1 MLNIKVTKKV
11 LPLYS
16 DGHGNLT
23 KTVFYVND
31 MIICEAYK
39 SREAFCTVDKHGR
52 PSNIRNKY
60 KNAYHTSW
68 DINNIETLFNHRPTK
83 EDFKNSYPDLTW
95 GDPGSMIT
103 LKRVKELL
111 EKFDNKIQLDK
122 SWSIPD
128 KNTKPKIYDLD
139 FYKALEIVMN
149 GGAVKGNDFRD
160 GIFLKLNSSGQL
172 VTVDAARL
180 YMEDTTVFLKGI
192 ARQKFRELK
201 VLTMNELSD

>member
-1 MLNIKVTKKV
+1 MLNFKVTKKQ

-16 DGHGNLT
+16 DEHGNLT

-31 MIICEAYK
+31 MIICETFK
-39 SREAFCTVDKHGR
+39 RREAFCTIDKHGA

-60 KNAYHTSW
+60 KNAYNTNW
-68 DINNIETLFNHRPTK
+68 YVNNIETLFKHRPTK

-95 GDPGSMIT
+95 GNPGSMIT
-103 LKRVKELL
+103 IKGVKELL
-111 EKFDNKIQLDK
+111 EKFHNKIQLDN
-122 SWSIPD
+122 SWSLPN
-128 KNTKPKIYDLD
+128 KMKPKVYDLD
-139 FYKALEIVMN
+139 FYKAFEIVMN

-192 ARQKFRELK
+192 ARQKFREVK